1 MQISLGHEERL
12 LADRPTR
19 RPVQGPGKVVDSV
32 SRGLVL
38 GDTPKRRLV
47 AGTAAALIM
56 RFSMP
61 SDQESRACRRVIIA
75 DVAELN

>member
-1 MQISLGHEERL
+1 M
-12 LADRPTR
+12 
-19 RPVQGPGKVVDSV
+19 
-32 SRGLVL
+32 L

-56 RFSMP
+56 RFSMQ

>member
-1 MQISLGHEERL
+1 
-12 LADRPTR
+12 
-19 RPVQGPGKVVDSV
+19 
-32 SRGLVL
+32 LVL